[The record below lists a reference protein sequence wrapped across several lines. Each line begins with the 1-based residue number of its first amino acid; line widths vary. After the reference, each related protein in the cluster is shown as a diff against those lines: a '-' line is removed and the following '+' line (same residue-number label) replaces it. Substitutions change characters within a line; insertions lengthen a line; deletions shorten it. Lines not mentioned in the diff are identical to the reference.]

1 MPRRASGIAYA
12 RVGLLGN
19 PSDGYGG
26 KAIAFSLYDFRAR
39 VSIEAGDHFAIH
51 PGPSDLHSFAS
62 LSRACQAFRAA
73 GCDDGI
79 RLLRAAILR
88 FAGHAEALG
97 AMAEDDPRL
106 RFSMRYETDIPRQVG
121 LSGSSAIIIAALRAL
136 MAWFEIE
143 IEPATLAELAL
154 AAEVEDLGIPA
165 GAMDRVVQSYEGM
178 LRMDLRE
185 PRTPSSYTRMDVA
198 CLPPL
203 FVVWDRHGGQASSVA
218 HGELRARWQRGDPEV
233 RQVIQSLRELVD
245 AGVACLETSDGAGL
259 RELVNRNFELRS
271 RIFSISKRDRKLI
284 AMARDSGAAAKLCG
298 SGGAILGVPVEES
311 QIAELGDA
319 YRRAGFGF
327 LQPQLSRRTEPI
339 ERGAS

>member
-1 MPRRASGIAYA
+1 MARRASGIAYA

-39 VSIEAGDHFAIH
+39 VSIEASDHFAIH
-51 PGPSDLHSFAS
+51 PGPSDQHSFAS
-62 LSRACQAFRAA
+62 LSRACQVFRTA
-73 GCDDGI
+73 GCEDGI

-97 AMAEDDPRL
+97 AIAEDDPRL
-106 RFSMRYETDIPRQVG
+106 RFTMCYETDIPRQVG

-165 GAMDRVVQSYEGM
+165 GAMDRVVQAYEGM
-178 LRMDLRE
+178 LQMDLRE
-185 PRTPSSYTRMDVA
+185 PRTPNSYTRMDMS

-203 FVVWDRHGGQASSVA
+203 FVVWDRRGGQASSVA
-218 HGELRARWQRGDPEV
+218 HGELRARWQSGDPEV

-245 AGVACLETSDGAGL
+245 AGVTCLETSDGAGF

-271 RIFSISKRDRKLI
+271 RIFPISERDRELV

-298 SGGAILGVPVEES
+298 AGGAILGIPVEES
-311 QIAELGDA
+311 QIAELAHA

-327 LQPQLSRRTEPI
+327 LQPELSRRAEPTQW
-339 ERGAS
+339 GSS